1 MTDYCDYS
9 DLPVDTCSH
18 CTGADLRD
26 AQSGY
31 LPPRW
36 VGSETEA
43 QHPGV
48 CAHCETRFPAGTL
61 IAAADVQG
69 NGVSDSWCLLE
80 HTTAVR

>member
-1 MTDYCDYS
+1 MTTYCDYS

-26 AQSGY
+26 AASGD

-43 QHPGV
+43 RHAGV
-48 CAHCETRFPAGTL
+48 CGHCETRFSPGAL
-61 IAAADVQG
+61 IVAADVEG
-69 NGVSDSWCLLE
+69 NGASDVWCLLE
-80 HTTAVR
+80 HTSAVQ